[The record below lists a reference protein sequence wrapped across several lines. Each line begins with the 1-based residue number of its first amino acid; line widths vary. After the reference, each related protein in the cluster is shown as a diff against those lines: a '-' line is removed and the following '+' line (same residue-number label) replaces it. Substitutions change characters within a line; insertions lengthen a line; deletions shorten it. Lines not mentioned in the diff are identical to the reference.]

1 MPVMEPGHKIQHV
14 EMPSSLGY
22 ADILMQSGR
31 QFIGA
36 LKECRDCGLASSWDI
51 LQAHANFTWMEL
63 LCVIVCALAWTGL
76 RMATTTWIFQPFIKW
91 CHLQPKEAEKVPES
105 AWKLLFYSCSWS
117 YCFYLLFFTEHNFFH
132 DPPSTFHGWKSRV
145 TVPKEIALVYLIQG
159 SFYAHSTYATLYMDA
174 WRKDSIVMIVHHVV
188 TFTLISFSYAFRASF
203 SSSSVGDCTS
213 LCSPNPGLRTP
224 LKTPSTPLPPGAGSP
239 MPAERH
245 QIHHVLTALAPP
257 FELSTLQPGSHQTDK
272 YHNIGILVLFL
283 HDFNDILLEFTKLNI
298 YFKTRG
304 GKYHKINAFI
314 TDIGSVLF
322 SVSWFWFR
330 LYWFPM
336 KVLYVTCCSSLE
348 SNPNIPFYFFFNI
361 LLFLLTLMNIYW
373 FLYIVMFVVK
383 VITGQVK
390 EVNDVREYDISEDQ
404 KMMMQDHSKT
414 FTRHKDTMNN
424 KQYMS
429 NGYVK
434 KKRV

>member
-188 TFTLISFSYAFRASF
+188 TFTLISFSYAFR
-203 SSSSVGDCTS
+203 
-213 LCSPNPGLRTP
+213 
-224 LKTPSTPLPPGAGSP
+224 
-239 MPAERH
+239 
-245 QIHHVLTALAPP
+245 
-257 FELSTLQPGSHQTDK
+257 

-373 FLYIVMFVVK
+373 FLVLTPEHLTSLPHCLSYIVMFVVK